1 MESKLAINL
10 SPNHDEVEILAR
22 LRRVL
27 DPELDQS
34 VLELGFITSIDSKGH
49 NDPVSVS
56 MKMPTAWCSPNFA
69 YMMAEDV
76 RRELLKVASVQQVK
90 VCLEN
95 NVVSAA
101 IEAGVNA
108 GQTFEEAFE
117 GETFDGLAKLRGVF
131 LRKGYVKRQE
141 ALMKRLLAADFTYD
155 EVCTLRVG
163 DIFEQH
169 ELCEVVFPD
178 GRVVDI
184 DPPVVAR
191 DYLERRALIGLDCAP
206 DSPLFLNVKGEALS
220 GPDIEEY
227 LIYMRTIRVSMQ
239 ANGSL
244 CSALL
249 AATNANE
256 AKISA
261 G

>member
-1 MESKLAINL
+1 MASNL
-10 SPNHDEVEILAR
+10 TLNITPNHNPDEILRR
-22 LRRVL
+22 LDRVL

-34 VLELGFITSIDSKGH
+34 VLELGFITSIDSAANGETLR
-49 NDPVSVS
+49 VS

-69 YMMAEDV
+69 YMMAEDA
-76 RRELLKVASVQQVK
+76 RTELLKIESVQDVEI
-90 VCLEN
+90 CLEN

-108 GQTFEEAFE
+108 GQSFEEAFA
-117 GETFDGLAKLRGVF
+117 GETFDGLMKLRGVF

-141 ALMKRLLAADFTYD
+141 ALFKRLLAANLSYA
-155 EVCTLRVG
+155 EICQLRIA
-163 DIFEQH
+163 DLYER
-169 ELCEVVFPD
+169 ESLCEVVLPD

-191 DYLERRALIGLDCAP
+191 DYLERRELIGLDCQA
-206 DSPLFLNVKGEALS
+206 DSPLFVNVKGEALS
-220 GPDIEEY
+220 PAQVEEY

-249 AATNANE
+249 AATNSNQE
-256 AKISA
+256 IVSA
-261 G
+261 

>member
-1 MESKLAINL
+1 MESNLAINL
-10 SPNHDEVEILAR
+10 TPNHDQDEILR
-22 LRRVL
+22 QLGRVL

-34 VLELGFITSIDSKGH
+34 VLDLGFISSIDSQEK
-49 NDPVSVS
+49 NDRLVVS

-69 YMMAEDV
+69 YMMAEDA
-76 RRELLKVASVQQVK
+76 RRELLKVDSIREVQIR
-90 VCLEN
+90 LEN

-108 GQTFEEAFE
+108 GQTFEEAFA
-117 GETFDGLAKLRGVF
+117 GETFDGLNKLRGVF

-141 ALMKRLLAADFTYD
+141 ALFKRLLAADLSYG
-155 EVCTLRVG
+155 EICQLRIA
-163 DIFEQH
+163 DLYQKES
-169 ELCEVVFPD
+169 LCEVVLSD

-191 DYLERRALIGLDCAP
+191 DYLERRALIGLDCQP
-206 DSPLFLNVKGEALS
+206 DSPLFVNVKGEKLS
-220 GPDIEEY
+220 PSQVEEY
-227 LIYMRTIRVSMQ
+227 IIYMRTIRVSMQ

-256 AKISA
+256 VVVMTD
-261 G
+261 